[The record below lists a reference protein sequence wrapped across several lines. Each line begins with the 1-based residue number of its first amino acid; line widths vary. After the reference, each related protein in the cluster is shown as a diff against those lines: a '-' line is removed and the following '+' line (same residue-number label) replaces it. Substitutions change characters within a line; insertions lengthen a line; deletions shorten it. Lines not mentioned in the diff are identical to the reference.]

1 MVSTTALAII
11 QPDDLDVIQRTAR
24 LLAVSGYFDGKG
36 DTPVAIAMMATKI
49 LAGREIG
56 IGPFASVNGIHIIS
70 GKPAIGANL
79 MASAVKSSG
88 RYDYRVLELNEKV
101 CKIEYRQ
108 RNGEKWEAI
117 GISEFTAED
126 ARKAGTKNMDKYP
139 KNMLFARAMSNGV
152 RFYCPDIFSGNVVY
166 VPEELGADVD
176 VEGNVITVETA
187 QERPQAQQAVSQAQ
201 SSLQASKTSQQP
213 ATQAT
218 EDKITALRRER
229 RNIEMS
235 DLSKD
240 HEARELARL
249 DAEIAKIA
257 TDAVDSDVLFERDAT
272 PTELAII
279 QQWGNRTEA
288 EMWAVMTGACANEF
302 EARTSMS
309 KSINAYGG
317 KVTKDNYLAIYTH
330 FLRRQQEKLQA
341 QAVAA

>member
-187 QERPQAQQAVSQAQ
+187 QARPQAQQALRTNSTPNA
-201 SSLQASKTSQQP
+201 LQQP
-213 ATQAT
+213 ATPA
-218 EDKITALRRER
+218 
-229 RNIEMS
+229 RN
-235 DLSKD
+235 
-240 HEARELARL
+240 
-249 DAEIAKIA
+249 DA
-257 TDAVDSDVLFERDAT
+257 DAVDSDVLFERDAT

-302 EARTSMS
+302 EARASMS
-309 KSINAYGG
+309 KSINAHGG
-317 KVTKDNYLAIYTH
+317 KVTKDNYQAIYTH
-330 FLRRQQEKLQA
+330 FLRRQQEKRQAA
-341 QAVAA
+341 QALVA